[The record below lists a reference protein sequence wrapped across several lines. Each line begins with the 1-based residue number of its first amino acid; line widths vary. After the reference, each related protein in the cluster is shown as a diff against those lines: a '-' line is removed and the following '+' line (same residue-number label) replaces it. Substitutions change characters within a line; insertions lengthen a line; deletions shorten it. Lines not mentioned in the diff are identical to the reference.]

1 MMQNIGGVV
10 CGLILV
16 AGMGACDRTK
26 ISEKDI
32 KPGSDGGKRVEQAV
46 QSDVKP
52 TCIISWDPSE
62 DERIS
67 EYRVTVWKALAGK
80 ASDKA
85 VYKVKPPATQVSC
98 KQVSAA
104 VSGEWQ
110 ASVQAC
116 LKDGICSDSSKPIF
130 FKIVDE

>member
-1 MMQNIGGVV
+1 MMQSIVGVV
-10 CGLILV
+10 CGLTLV
-16 AGMGACDRTK
+16 AGMGACDRAK
-26 ISEKDI
+26 ISEKDVR
-32 KPGSDGGKRVEQAV
+32 PSPDEGKRVEQTV
-46 QSDVKP
+46 KSDVKP

-62 DERIS
+62 DARIS
-67 EYRVTVWKALAGK
+67 EYRVTVWKAVAGK

-98 KQVSAA
+98 KQVGVA

-130 FKIVDE
+130 FKVVDE